1 MVCVGEHL
9 EDRERGKT
17 NEVVSK
23 QLKAVAGECGSGGQL
38 GGKQVADA
46 LPLKSESTFLCLSDS
61 NQTGN
66 LISLFLAMR
75 L

>member
-23 QLKAVAGECGSGGQL
+23 QLKAIAGECLQTRSALSWGQVVSVL
-38 GGKQVADA
+38 FRLVRMFQPPLVSDA
-46 LPLKSESTFLCLSDS
+46 QLKR
-61 NQTGN
+61 
-66 LISLFLAMR
+66 LAF
-75 L
+75 